1 MLKCGLRMVPRFLRP
16 LVNSDIHLIHL
27 LCYHINKILVFKRNN
42 NNNNNNKQQLNYM
55 VYNFSFGTTSAPL
68 ALPLFNK
75 NKKTKTKKPRTVL
88 TINYMKSMLLNIIGN
103 LSLNK
108 NQNRQL

>member
-1 MLKCGLRMVPRFLRP
+1 
-16 LVNSDIHLIHL
+16 
-27 LCYHINKILVFKRNN
+27 
-42 NNNNNNKQQLNYM
+42 M

-68 ALPLFNK
+68 ALPLFIK

-88 TINYMKSMLLNIIGN
+88 TINYMRSMLLNIIGN